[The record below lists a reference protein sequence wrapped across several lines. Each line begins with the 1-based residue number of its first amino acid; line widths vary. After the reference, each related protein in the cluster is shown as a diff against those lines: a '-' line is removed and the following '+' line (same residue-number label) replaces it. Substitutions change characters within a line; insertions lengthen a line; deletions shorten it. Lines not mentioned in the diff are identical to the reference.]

1 MAQISATRRNSGTLI
16 NPSEPSL
23 STFDASGCRIAYFE
37 WGERGQAPLLLI
49 HATGFHAR
57 VWDQTIAHLA
67 GNYHIVAVETRGHGR
82 SAKPGPIRNWREP
95 ADDIHELLQHLK
107 LAPILGA
114 GHSMGG
120 HILVQLA
127 ARMPAQFTR
136 LVLVD
141 PVIMSPEI
149 YAKQGNWPEG
159 TDHPVA
165 RRRNSFESWEA
176 MRDLYQHR
184 KPYSLWQP
192 AVLDDYCR
200 YGVMPKADGTGVEL
214 ACPPAIEASIY
225 MAAGGTDIDDNVRSV
240 KVPVTVMRA
249 QQRQEGPR
257 DHTDFSAS
265 PTWDRLAQEFPQ
277 GRDVFLPG
285 LTHFMPMQDPALVAA
300 YIEDR

>member
-1 MAQISATRRNSGTLI
+1 
-16 NPSEPSL
+16 
-23 STFDASGCRIAYFE
+23 
-37 WGERGQAPLLLI
+37 
-49 HATGFHAR
+49 
-57 VWDQTIAHLA
+57 
-67 GNYHIVAVETRGHGR
+67 
-82 SAKPGPIRNWREP
+82 
-95 ADDIHELLQHLK
+95 
-107 LAPILGA
+107 
-114 GHSMGG
+114 MGG

-127 ARMPAQFTR
+127 ARMPSQFTR

-149 YAKQGNWPEG
+149 YAARSPWPEG

-192 AVLDDYCR
+192 AVIDDYCR

-225 MAAGGTDIDDNVRSV
+225 MAAGGTDIHDNVRKV
-240 KVPVTVMRA
+240 AVPVTVMRA
-249 QQRQEGPR
+249 QQRKEGPR

-265 PTWDRLAQEFPQ
+265 PTWERLAQEFQQ